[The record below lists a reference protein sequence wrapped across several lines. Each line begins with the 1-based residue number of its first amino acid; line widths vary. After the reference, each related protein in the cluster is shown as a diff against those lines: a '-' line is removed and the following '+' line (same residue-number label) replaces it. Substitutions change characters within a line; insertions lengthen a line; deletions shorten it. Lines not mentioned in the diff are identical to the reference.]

1 MKKIKWL
8 LFHEPA
14 ELFIRTAEHFSEEI
28 NKLSSTGF
36 EIEILKLEDYNE
48 KYNNGEACDPIA
60 EMRAGK
66 VQMSQLYANSLA
78 GSGAG
83 DFTALSLPFLF
94 RSHDHATK
102 VFESE
107 VGSQLLQH
115 LQDKVGVKGLCFTY
129 SGGYRMLASDTP
141 VKCIEELKGL
151 SYRENDTALWSDLF
165 NTLGMTPTIGEPNIT
180 QTTYPRYE
188 AEARA
193 HQKYIADTGH
203 SMYLTTIMANEEFW
217 NDLSV
222 EDQLHFKT
230 AAQICARAERTK
242 SVDDAETIKTDTGVQ
257 SELGISQIF
266 DFDDAERNKLE
277 QALESVSKKWE
288 KYFTTGLVDKI
299 RKI

>member
-14 ELFIRTAEHFSEEI
+14 ELFIRTAEHFNREI
-28 NKLSSTGF
+28 NRLSDTGF
-36 EIEILKLEDYNE
+36 EIEILKLEEYNE

-60 EMRAGK
+60 EMKAGR
-66 VQMSQLYANSLA
+66 VHMSQLYANSLA
-78 GSGAG
+78 GAGAG

-102 VFESE
+102 VFEGE

-115 LQDKVGVKGLCFTY
+115 LQERVGVKGLCFTY
-129 SGGYRMLASDTP
+129 SGGYKMLASDTP
-141 VKCIEELKGL
+141 VSCMEQLKGL
-151 SYRENDTALWSDLF
+151 SYRENNNSMWSDLF
-165 NTLGMTPTIGEPNIT
+165 NTLGMKPGSLQANIT
-180 QTTYPRYE
+180 QTTYPRYK
-188 AEARA
+188 ADAGS

-203 SMYLTTIMANEEFW
+203 AMYLTSILANEEFW
-217 NDLSV
+217 NELSI
-222 EDQLHFKT
+222 EDQLHFQT
-230 AAQICARAERTK
+230 AANICARAERVK
-242 SVDDAETIKTDTGVQ
+242 SVADAEVIKTDKDTQ

-266 DFDDAERNKLE
+266 DFDNAERNKLQ

-299 RKI
+299 RKS

>member
-14 ELFIRTAEHFSEEI
+14 ELFIRTAEHFNREI
-28 NKLSSTGF
+28 NRLSDTGF
-36 EIEILKLEDYNE
+36 EIEILKLEEYNE

-60 EMRAGK
+60 EMKAGR
-66 VQMSQLYANSLA
+66 VHMSQLYANSLA

-115 LQDKVGVKGLCFTY
+115 LQDTVGVKGLCFTY

-141 VKCIEELKGL
+141 VSCMEQLKGL
-151 SYRENDTALWSDLF
+151 SYKQNDTALWSDLF
-165 NTLGMTPTIGEPNIT
+165 NTLGMKPTIKKPNIT
-180 QTTYPRYE
+180 QTTYPRYKVE
-188 AEARA
+188 AGS

-203 SMYLTTIMANEEFW
+203 SMYLTTIMTNEEFW

-222 EDQLHFKT
+222 EDQLHFET
-230 AAQICARAERTK
+230 AAHICARAERTK
-242 SVDDAETIKTDTGVQ
+242 SVDDAEVIRTDKGVQ

-277 QALESVSKKWE
+277 QALESVAKKWE
-288 KYFTTGLVDKI
+288 KYFTTGLVDNI